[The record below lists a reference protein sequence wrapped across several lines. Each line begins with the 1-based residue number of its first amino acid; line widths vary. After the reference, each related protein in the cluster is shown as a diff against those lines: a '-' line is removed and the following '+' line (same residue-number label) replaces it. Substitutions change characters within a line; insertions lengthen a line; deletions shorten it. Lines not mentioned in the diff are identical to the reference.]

1 MGAATNYG
9 MTDPNA
15 APTTNKSQLYAGIAY
30 EVHLVNVDGSMTG
43 VDPATYS
50 FRTGDRFRVY
60 YRPALPGRVDV
71 FNVNAAGQNSQIDNV
86 NVAAGELVTLGPYE
100 FANLTGEETLILRQ
114 SACVTPT
121 QFAPTRDIV
130 KAADGAAGGLQFASC
145 SDVVTRG
152 IKKPTKVRDIKKV
165 SMEGGTSFALDPV
178 SANEM
183 STGQYT
189 PRQVTITLHHR

>member
-1 MGAATNYG
+1 M
-9 MTDPNA
+9 
-15 APTTNKSQLYAGIAY
+15 
-30 EVHLVNVDGSMTG
+30 
-43 VDPATYS
+43 
-50 FRTGDRFRVY
+50 Y

-130 KAADGAAGGLQFASC
+130 KAADGAMNGPQFASC

-152 IKKPTKVRDIKKV
+152 IKPTKVRDIKKV

-183 STGQYT
+183 SSGQYA